1 MDTGVLDT
9 IMQNKSNPKQSRSR
23 CIQSFVFAITTVLF
37 VYPADAQVVQ
47 LPTTGSFSIQSGVS
61 VPDSGS
67 AYAGGYRSGAIGS
80 QSQGPLGR
88 SAYGSQTSSASASV
102 RATIIDLGE
111 LDRMILSQA
120 GTKPAIPELENKDTP
135 PPKYVHGDKAFPA
148 PNAQYEYLAA
158 LSNDAKAAPSRVSE
172 DTRYYLS
179 LAQGARQKG
188 HWHAVE
194 LYYKLA
200 WESLPLDRREN
211 ALVALANARSQ
222 PEKKETNKSKSR

>member
-1 MDTGVLDT
+1 
-9 IMQNKSNPKQSRSR
+9 MQNKSNPKQSRSR

-158 LSNDAKAAPSRVSE
+158 LSNDLARDLRNRLAEDSRVVIRNQDRPLGVSRASE
-172 DTRYYLS
+172 RNIS
-179 LAQGARQKG
+179 EHQAAF
-188 HWHAVE
+188 
-194 LYYKLA
+194 
-200 WESLPLDRREN
+200 
-211 ALVALANARSQ
+211 
-222 PEKKETNKSKSR
+222 KSRGVV